1 MNRQRSG
8 TILESSALLPAVFAG
23 GTNAFLQGESGEETR
38 QRIDLNGSWERHFG
52 NMPYDVVTVP
62 SSLRPAGYYQLKRKF
77 VMPHLSSRQRAV
89 LHFEAITYHG
99 RVFINGKEIGTMV
112 PYVPHEFDI
121 TPRVKEGS
129 NAIELAIVD
138 IRPDPSG
145 AGKDAI
151 DFGVA
156 IGWEVYGG
164 IIRNVFVEIRPA
176 VYIENVRFGYLLEN
190 EYRRVTCRVV
200 VYISSSLAS
209 SGSFDVQMFSGKS
222 KVARAEA
229 PVRISPGNS
238 EVEVS
243 FDLDAPALWSPE
255 APNLY
260 HLRVR
265 LKTETGSDHWQC
277 RTGFRDIAIKGRD
290 FLLNGKRLVLNGIC
304 RMELWK
310 DQGFTMTRQQMQ
322 QDMWGIKMLGCNF
335 VRLQP
340 FPHAREIIDL
350 ADELGLLLSEE
361 PGYWWANFETCPRSF
376 VDLGLNVLERNIRR
390 DWNAPSVMLWFLG
403 NESYFTVDYL
413 REGKALCNRLDPI
426 FRPVSMAHQ
435 NYEPEK
441 AKKFFDDAGLDFY
454 DWHAYE
460 YADEDKFDRLA
471 NAFGPSKPLTLS
483 EWGWEV
489 KAWDSGALFW
499 ERNFDL
505 LADAV
510 KAGKIAGHMFF
521 DWNDYPQFSRRDW
534 ATDNGILLSGV
545 VNEAREVR
553 PELYQRLAGLFEGRR
568 EVVDVPAQTSPS
580 VVPLRRSPWSV
591 NAAFKPVDL
600 QSLAESAER
609 RKAWNSLEV
618 RMANFW
624 ANTKETWMGRD
635 QWKRSGEK
643 LLFWKGDEI
652 RLQRAPFQPA
662 VIDGFVRPL
671 AVTPEATA
679 INIPVGIAC
688 TRLHFLGQI
697 TLPTGYP
704 LSGQAGE
711 VVASYN
717 ILYGNGTKKE
727 IPLRNGV
734 EVARGNMISGST
746 RFNPVAFQAQRALNF
761 TKDIARE
768 DYQVLLFSVSTE
780 GQMVSSVTC
789 TLRSQQVS
797 LLIFA
802 ITAELV

>member
-1 MNRQRSG
+1 MNRHMDGNSRISG
-8 TILESSALLPAVFAG
+8 LLPTIFAG
-23 GTNAFLQGESGEETR
+23 RGAALPLDKPHGDTR

-52 NMPYDVVTVP
+52 DRPFDIITVP
-62 SSLRPAGYYQLKRKF
+62 SSLRPAGYYKLKRKF

-99 RVFINGKEIGTMV
+99 RVFVNGNELGTMA
-112 PYVPHEFDI
+112 PYVPLEFDV
-121 TPRVKEGS
+121 TPHVKEGS
-129 NAIELAIVD
+129 NAIDVAIVD

-145 AGKDAI
+145 AGKDEI

-156 IGWEVYGG
+156 TGWEVYGG
-164 IIRNVFVEIRPA
+164 IIRDVYVEIRPA
-176 VYIENVRFGYLLEN
+176 AFIDNVRFAYELEN
-190 EYRRVTCRVV
+190 EYRHAACRVQ
-200 VYISSSLAS
+200 VYVSSSVAN
-209 SGSFDVQMFSGKS
+209 SGNVEVRLFSGKS
-222 KVARAEA
+222 EVARAETSL
-229 PVRISPGNS
+229 RITPGLS
-238 EVEVS
+238 EAEVS
-243 FDLDAPALWSPE
+243 FNLEAPALWSPD

-260 HLRVR
+260 HLVAR
-265 LKTETGSDHWQC
+265 LKTEAGSDQWQC
-277 RTGFRDIAIKGRD
+277 RTGFRDIAIQGRD
-290 FLLNGKRLVLNGIC
+290 FLLNGKRLILNGIC

-322 QDMWGIKMLGCNF
+322 QDMLGIKMLGCNF
-335 VRLQP
+335 VRNQP

-350 ADELGLLLSEE
+350 ADELGLLVSEE
-361 PGYWWANFETCPRSF
+361 PGYWWANFENCPRSF

-390 DWNAPSVMLWFLG
+390 DWNSPSVMLWFLG

-441 AKKFFDDAGLDFY
+441 AKKYFDEAGLDFY

-460 YADEDKFDRLA
+460 YADDDKFDKLA
-471 NAFGPSKPLTLS
+471 NVFGPSKPLTLS

-489 KAWDSGALFW
+489 KAWDAGALFW

-510 KAGKIAGHMFF
+510 EAGKIAGHMFF

-553 PELYQRLAGLFEGRR
+553 PELYQRLAGLFGGQRQAF
-568 EVVDVPAQTSPS
+568 DVSAQSSPT
-580 VVPLRRSPWSV
+580 VVPLRRSPWSA

-600 QSLAESAER
+600 QSLAESAEG
-609 RKAWNSLEV
+609 RKAWASLESQ
-618 RMANFW
+618 MQEYWTNS
-624 ANTKETWMGRD
+624 KETWIGRD
-635 QWKRSGEK
+635 QWKRTGGK
-643 LLFWKGDEI
+643 FLLWKGGEI
-652 RLQRAPFQPA
+652 RLQRAPFQPP

-671 AVTPEATA
+671 AVTPEAA
-679 INIPVGIAC
+679 EINIPVGVAC
-688 TRLHFLGQI
+688 KRLHFLGQI

-704 LSGQAGE
+704 VSGQQGE
-711 VVASYN
+711 IVASYS

-746 RFNPVAFQAQRALNF
+746 RFNPIAVRAQRALVF
-761 TKDIARE
+761 TRDMARE

-780 GQMVSSVTC
+780 GQVVSSVTC
-789 TLRSQQVS
+789 TLRGQQVS